1 MYNFATPQTQLKTQ
15 DLLTRP
21 LIKRLLGT
29 RAVDRLSSIRFLGA
43 IDYTIYKYPRA
54 TVSYNRL
61 QHSIGVMALCA
72 NAAEER
78 DPSKLLLWSVAGL
91 LHDIGHAPFSHS
103 IESVFVEHFGMN
115 HHKATHNIIKGE
127 SPYKKEVSSI
137 LKEYH
142 IDVDHVLH
150 ILGKGD
156 KTTSF
161 MFGDTINL
169 DTIEGVSRTLHYDNI
184 LLPVNNIAKSLVSN
198 NTAQYRDYFWTYK
211 ALAYRKIIQSK
222 EGLISDY
229 AMKSIV
235 VDNLERIDKDAFYM
249 TDVELIHAI
258 PALVPFLSG
267 KTKFDE
273 LKVKVKRRIFE
284 LIDSP
289 DNRYVERVYSD
300 EL

>member
-1 MYNFATPQTQLKTQ
+1 M
-15 DLLTRP
+15 
-21 LIKRLLGT
+21 
-29 RAVDRLSSIRFLGA
+29 
-43 IDYTIYKYPRA
+43 
-54 TVSYNRL
+54 
-61 QHSIGVMALCA
+61 
-72 NAAEER
+72 
-78 DPSKLLLWSVAGL
+78 
-91 LHDIGHAPFSHS
+91 
-103 IESVFVEHFGMN
+103 
-115 HHKATHNIIKGE
+115 
-127 SPYKKEVSSI
+127 SSI